1 MSVPSPTPSEQLK
14 GLRITAWAP
23 RENRAWI
30 PDAIHALIMAAL
42 ARLFTRLEQVFLLWQ
57 SGNLPLPAS
66 RDAPQG
72 TSPRPSARR
81 MSARRPRS
89 RVRADLNRVQIPGA
103 APVIPAPV
111 IPATSSA
118 TPARPGALTPSAPR
132 RVRSAHDPPPECHPS
147 RRAPLTRG
155 RTFAG
160 I

>member
-14 GLRITAWAP
+14 GLRITAWAR

-103 APVIPAPV
+103 APVIPA
-111 IPATSSA
+111 TSSS
-118 TPARPGALTPSAPR
+118 TPARPDALTPSAPR

-147 RRAPLTRG
+147 RRPPLTRG